1 MPTLCRHLLGEGP
14 GSASPDVIRVAEA
27 RPIAVAA
34 TGLSRRYG
42 RRWAL
47 TNIGFEIPRGALA
60 MVTGRNG
67 SGKSTLLRILATA
80 IRADQGT
87 VRILGYDVRGDRER
101 VRERTALLDHHTH
114 LYEPLTAV
122 ENLAVVARFLGR
134 DPGREALLARL
145 DEVGLADRGDDCV
158 HTFSAGM
165 RQRLALARVL
175 HQEAQ
180 LVLLDEPYGHLDPPG
195 FLLVDR
201 LLQRLQGQGTT
212 VLMATHL
219 LHRGRALCDR
229 GLVLEAGRLVFA
241 GVTAD
246 MPDPVEAGGAG
257 LEEGA

>member
-122 ENLAVVARFLGR
+122 EAR
-134 DPGREALLARL
+134 LLAQPQDQLPTR
-145 DEVGLADRGDDCV
+145 DNVEGFVRRPDGHPRYYE
-158 HTFSAGM
+158 
-165 RQRLALARVL
+165 L
-175 HQEAQ
+175 HK
-180 LVLLDEPYGHLDPPG
+180 
-195 FLLVDR
+195 
-201 LLQRLQGQGTT
+201 T
-212 VLMATHL
+212 
-219 LHRGRALCDR
+219 
-229 GLVLEAGRLVFA
+229 
-241 GVTAD
+241 
-246 MPDPVEAGGAG
+246 
-257 LEEGA
+257 